1 MSGTCNLLEW
11 KSLVR
16 TTLCTVRNGDLVS
29 NERCEIWSDA
39 LERALSDCDCLIV
52 PEVGGTIWLD
62 RPILLRSGQSLSVA
76 ERQRIA
82 LLPGT
87 NTCMVRNA
95 NILVGREGPVDLQ
108 HPDCNLTVEGGVW
121 TTLAT
126 SVTQSNG
133 NADMGMDP
141 EHRTHGHGVML
152 FSNVRNLTVRNVRF
166 FQCKSHGVQISNCED
181 FLCENIEFQEHRRD
195 GVHINGPARRGMV
208 RKISG
213 EDMGDDMIA
222 LNAWDWYHTVLTFGT
237 IEDVT
242 VEDIAG
248 KNNEIRLLAG
258 CKQYADGRTETCA
271 IRQVRFSGIRGIRAF
286 KLYPQ
291 PNSELPAEND
301 RSLTVGSIEDAE
313 FRDIVFETGAY
324 DPFSQ
329 KIACGLF
336 HAGSDLC
343 HAAFSEIRV
352 EGSRSELEEKGIVL
366 LKVGPLSYTHRITE
380 DPSKWLEAFCP
391 DGISHAR
398 DISFR
403 DICICGQ
410 IAQEGDPA
418 LVACVRMER
427 NPDYPNTTPRG
438 GTGYGTISDVTVT
451 KS

>member
-1 MSGTCNLLEW
+1 MSGTCNLLDW

-152 FSNVRNLTVRNVRF
+152 FSNVRNLTVRKSGSFSARATACRSATAKTFCASTSSFRNIAGTAYTSTVPPAGEWSGRF
-166 FQCKSHGVQISNCED
+166 
-181 FLCENIEFQEHRRD
+181 
-195 GVHINGPARRGMV
+195 PART
-208 RKISG
+208 
-213 EDMGDDMIA
+213 
-222 LNAWDWYHTVLTFGT
+222 W
-237 IEDVT
+237 
-242 VEDIAG
+242 
-248 KNNEIRLLAG
+248 
-258 CKQYADGRTETCA
+258 ET
-271 IRQVRFSGIRGIRAF
+271 
-286 KLYPQ
+286 
-291 PNSELPAEND
+291 
-301 RSLTVGSIEDAE
+301 T
-313 FRDIVFETGAY
+313 
-324 DPFSQ
+324 
-329 KIACGLF
+329 
-336 HAGSDLC
+336 
-343 HAAFSEIRV
+343 
-352 EGSRSELEEKGIVL
+352 
-366 LKVGPLSYTHRITE
+366 
-380 DPSKWLEAFCP
+380 
-391 DGISHAR
+391 
-398 DISFR
+398 
-403 DICICGQ
+403 
-410 IAQEGDPA
+410 
-418 LVACVRMER
+418 
-427 NPDYPNTTPRG
+427 
-438 GTGYGTISDVTVT
+438 
-451 KS
+451 